1 MDHGEPEVA
10 RVHAEGSFTLH
21 CEPSGEWC
29 SSALQL
35 VQLRVAQLHESDVA
49 RPTKEKSSPTSSI
62 SPNEPAARWPAASR
76 EGNTPTWS
84 APQLEHASTSSPQP
98 KKPDSPSSRPVK
110 SAPSPTKRLRMSPL
124 ASSTP
129 TQQKVQRKG
138 RSRIVVD
145 ECAGTAFSSSLKR
158 ALLKLR
164 SQVVV
169 VLAFVSSLHSNGSS
183 SREI

>member
-1 MDHGEPEVA
+1 MAEPEVA
-10 RVHAEGSFTLH
+10 REGSFTLH

-29 SSALQL
+29 SSASQL
-35 VQLRVAQLHESDVA
+35 VQLRVAQLHESDDVA

-98 KKPDSPSSRPVK
+98 KKPDSPSRPVK

-158 ALLKLR
+158 SLLKLR

-169 VLAFVSSLHSNGSS
+169 AVASVSSLHSNGSS

>member
-1 MDHGEPEVA
+1 MAEPEVA
-10 RVHAEGSFTLH
+10 REGSFTLH

-35 VQLRVAQLHESDVA
+35 VQLRVAQHESDLA

-62 SPNEPAARWPAASR
+62 SPKEPAARWPATSR

-98 KKPDSPSSRPVK
+98 KKPDSPSVK

-158 ALLKLR
+158 SLLKLR

-169 VLAFVSSLHSNGSS
+169 ALATVSSLHSNGSS